1 MEEKMKVF
9 FKRTVF
15 FLIYIFSIQNIF
27 GHKDHSSRPAMPAIG
42 IIQGT
47 IIDSTTTKPIE
58 YASVSLVDLEHNELV
73 TGGLTDKNG
82 ILNITEIPLGKYIA
96 VIEFIGYK
104 KKEIGPINL
113 FPGEGSGIRYDLGQV
128 KLGISAVNMEAV
140 DVVGE
145 ESVFIQTIDKKI
157 FNVGRDLSSSGGT
170 GSDVLRKIPSVD
182 VDIDGVVSIAGD
194 ANVTILVDGKRSGR
208 TGSGRRGEIENI
220 AASMIEKV
228 EVITNPSAKYDPD
241 GVGGIINIVLKRGA
255 LDGFNGNVSAM
266 GGEYNQQNLNGNV
279 NYRTDKLNLF
289 TSANFRTGDRIGDG
303 VRQFQYVY
311 PDETDSLFQNTSRTR
326 TPDNLGFRIGGDYYP
341 TKASTLGYTFDI
353 SKHKELEQEEFN
365 YIANT
370 FDRDLV
376 GQTVHTTEHDDG
388 NHMDHVLTYENKFD
402 SQEQLLKAYVS
413 YSHEI
418 DDVHEHGGSE
428 TEHNSVEDENETD
441 TKEKNDNLTLSID
454 YEDEFGEDLAIEVG
468 AKATL
473 RNFGTDLNY
482 LSEDYDNNYDE
493 DIYAAYL
500 VTRYDFTD
508 RFGLKLGA
516 RYEQVE
522 TKATLTGPTEHDSTN
537 IITTI
542 FDNAINESPFDNP
555 YTKVYP
561 SAFLLYKL
569 TEKQNLQFGYS
580 KKVNRPNRRTLNP
593 FPRSTQDI
601 TRLRNGNPYLKPEY
615 SDVMELTFS
624 SNSRKVNLNLSTS
637 YKNTRDVIMW
647 WDRDYITFIDT
658 EKPSGPDTTT
668 YELLTAGNAEKSKSL
683 NISGNI
689 MYRPMPLA
697 SIMIWGYGWDSE
709 TSDSDKNETDFNG
722 TSRGMGLGGR
732 LTLNIPTVARIELS
746 GNGRGNMKIT
756 TGTIPANFRCNLAI
770 QKSFLQNRLSVT
782 AKINDIFDTGK
793 FIIDTSNEVTNSR
806 TQETYIQKMYAERQR
821 QKRNFSIVLNY
832 NFGKQQKKK
841 WDRSNFSGRSGGMG
855 RGGMDM
861 DY

>member
-1 MEEKMKVF
+1 MTTVTNYSTSLIILLITAQNVF
-9 FKRTVF
+9 A
-15 FLIYIFSIQNIF
+15 
-27 GHKDHSSRPAMPAIG
+27 HKDHSNRPAMPAIG

-82 ILNITEIPLGKYIA
+82 ILNITGIPLGKYVA

-140 DVVGE
+140 DVVGN

-208 TGSGRRGEIENI
+208 TGSGRRGEVENI

-353 SKHKELEQEEFN
+353 SEHKELEQEEFN

-473 RNFGTDLNY
+473 RNFGTYLNY

-580 KKVNRPNRRTLNP
+580 KKVNRPSRRTLSP

-647 WDRDYITFIDT
+647 WDRDYITFIDA
-658 EKPSGPDTTT
+658 EKPGGPDTTT
-668 YELLTAGNAEKSKSL
+668 YELLTAGNAEKSKSM

-793 FIIDTSNEVTNSR
+793 FIIDTSNEVTTNIENR
-806 TQETYIQKMYAERQR
+806 TVTYTQLMYAERQR

-855 RGGMDM
+855 GGGMDM

>member
-1 MEEKMKVF
+1 MTTLTKHSISVIILLITAQNVF
-9 FKRTVF
+9 A
-15 FLIYIFSIQNIF
+15 
-27 GHKDHSSRPAMPAIG
+27 HKDHSNPPAMPAIG

-82 ILNITEIPLGKYIA
+82 ILNITGIPLGKYVA

-104 KKEIGPINL
+104 KKEISPINL

-140 DVVGE
+140 DVVGN

-157 FNVGRDLSSSGGT
+157 FNVGRDLSSSGGS

-208 TGSGRRGEIENI
+208 TGSGRRGEVENI
-220 AASMIEKV
+220 PASMIEKV

-241 GVGGIINIVLKRGA
+241 GVGGIINIVLKRGV
-255 LDGFNGNVSAM
+255 LDGFNGNISAM
-266 GGEYNQQNLNGNV
+266 QGQYNQKNLNGNV

-303 VRQFQYVY
+303 VRQFQYAY
-311 PDETDSLFQNTSRTR
+311 SNRTDSLFQNTSRTR

-341 TKASTLGYTFDI
+341 TKASTLGYTLDI
-353 SKHKELEQEEFN
+353 AEHKELTEEEF
-365 YIANT
+365 YYTANT
-370 FDRDLV
+370 QDRALV
-376 GQTVHTTEHDDG
+376 DTEFHTTEHDDG
-388 NHMDHVLTYENKFD
+388 QHIDHALTYENKFD

-413 YSHEI
+413 FSHEI

-428 TEHNSVEDENETD
+428 TEHHSVDRENETNAM
-441 TKEKNDNLTLSID
+441 EHNDNWTLSID
-454 YEDEFGEDLAIEVG
+454 YEDELRDNLAIEVG
-468 AKATL
+468 AKTTL

-482 LSEDYDNNYDE
+482 LWQEYKNDYNE

-500 VTRYDFTD
+500 VTRYDLTD
-508 RFGLKLGA
+508 RFGLKVGA
-516 RYEQVE
+516 RLEQVE
-522 TKATLTGPTEHDSTN
+522 TKAVLGGPTEHDSTN
-537 IITTI
+537 IITKI
-542 FDNAINESPFDNP
+542 FDDAIEQSPFDNP
-555 YTKVYP
+555 YSKVYP

-569 TEKQNLQFGYS
+569 TENQNLQFGYS
-580 KKVNRPNRRTLNP
+580 KKVNRPNRRTLSP
-593 FPRSTQDI
+593 FPRSTQDL
-601 TRLRNGNPYLKPEY
+601 TRLRNGNPYLRPEY

-624 SNSRKVNLNLSTS
+624 SNSRKLNLNLSTS
-637 YKNTRDVIMW
+637 YKNTSDVIMW
-647 WDRDYITFIDT
+647 WDRDYVTFD
-658 EKPSGPDTTT
+658 STT
-668 YELLTAGNAEKSKSL
+668 YELLTAGNAENSKST

-697 SIMIWGYGWDSE
+697 SIMIWGYGWNSE
-709 TSDSDKNETDFNG
+709 TSDKGESDFNG
-722 TSRGMGLGGR
+722 NSRGMGFGGR
-732 LTLNIPTVARIELS
+732 LTLNIPTVARLELS
-746 GNGRGNMKIT
+746 GNGRGKMKIT
-756 TGTIPANFRCNLAI
+756 TGTIPANFRVNLAL

-782 AKINDIFDTGK
+782 AKINDIFDSGK
-793 FIIDTSNEVTNSR
+793 FIIDTSNEVTNSI
-806 TQETYIQKMYAERQR
+806 TQESYTQYMYAERQR
-821 QKRNFSIVLNY
+821 QKRNASIVLNY
-832 NFGKQQKKK
+832 NFGKQQKRK

-855 RGGMDM
+855 GGGMDM